1 METKTIYL
9 TIRVDYTCNKPMDAE
24 QSAEIATALAI
35 NPNYHTIEEGVA
47 LYDVNVCATEF

>member
-9 TIRVDYTCNKPMDAE
+9 TIRVDYTCNKPMDEE
-24 QSAEIATALAI
+24 QSAEIATTLAI

-47 LYDVNVCATEF
+47 LDYVNVCAIEF